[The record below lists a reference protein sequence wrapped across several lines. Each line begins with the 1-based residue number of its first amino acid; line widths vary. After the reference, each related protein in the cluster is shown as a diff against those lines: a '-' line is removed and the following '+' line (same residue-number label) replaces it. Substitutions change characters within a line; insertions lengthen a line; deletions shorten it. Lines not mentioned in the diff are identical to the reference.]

1 MLVRGGSGSVAKR
14 WDNASRRSRPF
25 PRRPTPA
32 LTLCP
37 PFHPPPRQ
45 ITRSASTTTSTNATK
60 GSKGSRGP
68 SIALFNPN
76 EKDFKQKRDAVR
88 ESPKLLTRV
97 QELRLLSK
105 AEEAGLLSAAEKA
118 GVSLSTIEKYGLLTK
133 AEDLGILSAAVDR
146 NTPGLLTFVALAL
159 FAAGPAVVYFVPEDT
174 TALVALQAAVALVSI
189 LGGSAAFGAANLLG
203 KLQK

>member
-1 MLVRGGSGSVAKR
+1 MTKHGKHVAALNAARYTLRGRHQTCAPGA
-14 WDNASRRSRPF
+14 A
-25 PRRPTPA
+25 
-32 LTLCP
+32 
-37 PFHPPPRQ
+37 
-45 ITRSASTTTSTNATK
+45 K

-174 TALVALQAAVALVSI
+174 TALVALCITWTMIPVSHRMR
-189 LGGSAAFGAANLLG
+189 
-203 KLQK
+203 QPWREDE